1 MEEFQKKLD
10 AMKLKIDHIK
20 SDIDN
25 IKGEKLMKMRHFN
38 ENNNIIKKNTIYYPN
53 YETPKFNSIDTNSK
67 ENNNSHGLNYIS
79 KSNPRLIQT
88 SLEGENQSE
97 YSSNQYNKNNYSTFN
112 RNNRNPSSRTDIVTN
127 YCSPER
133 SSENI
138 IKVKPKSSSKVE
150 NNINS
155 YNYKYNLGRTENL
168 SNNPSFLRHYSLNP
182 QNPNPNI
189 PKTKSMNVFQKY
201 MGDINNSNNRQE
213 DMNYTNYTNY
223 TNNSY
228 MKGKNSENKTQ
239 NIRKNMA
246 DAMNYSN
253 NRHQNKNSYDEYAEE
268 QNEENNLENEL
279 KFSEVSLNVY
289 NNKRK
294 NLNENRSLNTN
305 YSYNKNKTMNYQR
318 QNNSANT
325 TCGNTNSNSR
335 IKVNKSSDYLKR
347 KKSPICDKSPVYFE
361 DLNEVN
367 DDNFNKEKEEYL
379 FENKRINNYNPIKG
393 NIHVMKHSHS
403 KIEQNNINNEEIPK
417 DYRIEMTVNNERKY
431 KDIINEMIEI
441 TNQNIGTNNI
451 YNSTANE
458 RNITEIYKSTLRKMK
473 IRNEFINKLIKLYR
487 SKNQDGIES
496 SASIS
501 NSGNIIV
508 QLWNWVRF
516 LSNTSINFY
525 KSGSKNQMATLNEN
539 TNRNE
544 MNNQNKYYSERVQN
558 NYRNNLS
565 KDNSESNIKNK
576 NEPNQYEEYCKG
588 IMKEFELE
596 NFEDFKTFIEKTLKR
611 RANNDNFLEGIKK
624 ILLTENKLY

>member
-1 MEEFQKKLD
+1 
-10 AMKLKIDHIK
+10 
-20 SDIDN
+20 
-25 IKGEKLMKMRHFN
+25 MKMRHFN

-223 TNNSY
+223 TNNRY

-246 DAMNYSN
+246 DAMNYTN

-431 KDIINEMIEI
+431 KDILNEMIEI